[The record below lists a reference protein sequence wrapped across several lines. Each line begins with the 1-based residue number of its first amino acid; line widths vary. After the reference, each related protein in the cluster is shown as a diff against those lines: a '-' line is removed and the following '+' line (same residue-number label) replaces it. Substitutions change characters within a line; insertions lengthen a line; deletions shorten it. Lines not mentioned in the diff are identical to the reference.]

1 MKVLFDTNILISAA
15 LNPAGVPCKAII
27 AANTGDYEGYVC
39 QYSINELDEK
49 IKVKFPQKAN
59 AWNAFFNELYKIL
72 AVLPT
77 TTRRITLESKIRDI
91 NDRPILRA
99 AVAGKVDIIV
109 TGDKD
114 FLEASIDYPMVMTP
128 AEFLDYVNNP
138 DDGPLVCDPG
148 KKYGRNKRK

>member
-1 MKVLFDTNILISAA
+1 MKVLFDTNVLISAA
-15 LNPAGVPCKAII
+15 LNPAGVPCQAII
-27 AANTGDYEGYVC
+27 TANSGDYEGYVC
-39 QYSINELDEK
+39 QYSISELDEK

-77 TTRRITLESKIRDI
+77 TTRRITLENKIRDI

-99 AVAGKVDIIV
+99 AVAGKIDIIV

-114 FLEASIDYPMVMTP
+114 FLEAGIDYPMVMTP
-128 AEFLDYVNNP
+128 TEFLDYANSP
-138 DDGPLVCDPG
+138 DDGPLVCDPDR
-148 KKYGRNKRK
+148 KYGRSK